1 MSFSLKQIR
10 HFLAAAEAGQISRAA
25 VEFNLSQSAM
35 TASLQHLEALLG
47 LPLFERRP
55 NGVAL
60 TSAGTRFLPH
70 ARSIVS
76 ACNDA
81 LRMPGG
87 APRAVKGRV
96 AVAVTYTV
104 AGYYMT
110 NALSR
115 FRRLFPEIEIV
126 LREAERSAI
135 EADIACGSGEVG
147 LLLTSNVADTNALTC
162 RTLIR
167 STRRV
172 WAPSD
177 HPLLGRG
184 RVGLAEVA
192 EFPYVALTVDEGFK
206 TTSRYWGATPHRPNI
221 MFKTASVEAVR
232 TMVASGLGITIL
244 SDMVYRPWSLDGQRI
259 ETCDLSDDVPTMD
272 VGLVWKRDSALT
284 PAAETLVNHLLG
296 VFPATEPP
304 MHDVMHRFRQ

>member
-35 TASLQHLEALLG
+35 TASLQQLEALLG
-47 LPLFERRP
+47 MPLFERHP

-70 ARSIVS
+70 ARTIVG

-81 LRMPGG
+81 LRMGAG
-87 APRAVKGRV
+87 APRVVKGRV

-104 AGYYMT
+104 AGYHMT

-115 FRRLFPEIEIV
+115 FRRLFPDVEIV
-126 LREAERSAI
+126 LREAERSRI
-135 EADIACGSGEVG
+135 EADIAGGSGEVG
-147 LLLTSNVADTNALTC
+147 LLLTSNLGDAGALTC

-167 STRRV
+167 SVRRL
-172 WAPSD
+172 WTPSD

-184 RVGLAEVA
+184 RVGLADIA
-192 EFPYVALTVDEGFK
+192 AFPYVALTVDEAFE
-206 TTSRYWGATPHRPNI
+206 TTGRYWGATPHRPDVT
-221 MFKTASVEAVR
+221 FRTASVEAVR
-232 TMVASGLGITIL
+232 TMVAAGLGVTIL
-244 SDMVYRPWSLDGQRI
+244 SDMVYRPWSLEGQRI
-259 ETCDLSDDVPTMD
+259 ETCDLADPVPTMD
-272 VGLVWKRDSALT
+272 VGLAWKRDAELA
-284 PAAETLVNHLLG
+284 PAAQALVDHLLG
-296 VFPATEPP
+296 AVSTVPAGTG
-304 MHDVMHRFRQ
+304 

>member
-10 HFLAAAEAGQISRAA
+10 HFLAAAEAGRISRAA

-47 LPLFERRP
+47 LALFERRP
-55 NGVAL
+55 SGVAL

-81 LRMPGG
+81 LRMPSGF
-87 APRAVKGRV
+87 PRAVKGRV
-96 AVAVTYTV
+96 RVAVTYTV

-115 FRRLFPEIEIV
+115 FRRLFPDVEID
-126 LREAERSAI
+126 LREAERSTI
-135 EADIACGSGEVG
+135 EADIGCGSGEVG
-147 LLLTSNVADTNALTC
+147 LLLTSNIADTGGLTC

-167 STRRV
+167 SARRL
-172 WAPSD
+172 WTPLH
-177 HPLLGRG
+177 HPLLERG
-184 RVGLAEVA
+184 RVGLADVA
-192 EFPYVALTVDEGFK
+192 EFPYVALTVDECFE
-206 TTSRYWGATPHRPNI
+206 TTSRYWGLTPYRPNI
-221 MFKTASVEAVR
+221 MFRTASVEAVR
-232 TMVASGLGITIL
+232 AMVASGLGITIL

-259 ETCDLSDDVPTMD
+259 ETCDLSDTVPTMN
-272 VGLVWKRDSALT
+272 VGLVWKRDAELT
-284 PAAETLVNHLLG
+284 APAEALVNHLLG
-296 VFPATEPP
+296 VFSGAEASAP
-304 MHDVMHRFRQ
+304 